1 MEANK
6 ESLMWQLSE
15 GDIKNVTGITAFKA
29 ARQNDKT
36 ALEVVNSY
44 VEVLAAAITNII
56 NTFQPDMIT
65 IAGGIS
71 KEGDF
76 LLNPVKSLVEKE
88 SLKNPAKPSPK
99 IEIAQLQDKAGVIG
113 AALLEIQN

>member
-15 GDIKNVTGITAFKA
+15 SDIKKVTGITAFKA

-44 VEVLAAAITNII
+44 IEVLAAAITNII

-71 KEGDF
+71 KEGDY
-76 LLNPVKSLVEKE
+76 LLNPIKKLVEKE
-88 SLKNPAKPSPK
+88 SLKNSTKPFPK
-99 IEIAQLQDKAGVIG
+99 IEIAELQDKAGVIG
-113 AALLEIQN
+113 ASLLGI

>member
-15 GDIKNVTGITAFKA
+15 GDIKKVNGITAFKA
-29 ARQNDKT
+29 AKQNDKT

-44 VEVLAAAITNII
+44 IEVLAAAITNII

-76 LLNPVKSLVEKE
+76 LLNPIKKLVEKD
-88 SLKNPAKPSPK
+88 SLKNLEKPLPK
-99 IEIAQLQDKAGVIG
+99 IEIAELQDKAGVIG
-113 AALLEIQN
+113 AALLGI